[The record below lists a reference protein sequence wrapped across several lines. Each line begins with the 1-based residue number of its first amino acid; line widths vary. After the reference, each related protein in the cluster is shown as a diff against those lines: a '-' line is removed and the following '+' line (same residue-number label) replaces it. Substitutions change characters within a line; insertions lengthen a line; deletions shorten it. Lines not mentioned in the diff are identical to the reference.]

1 MSQWLV
7 QTELW
12 AQGERDIC
20 PRRQSEVG
28 VQNGK
33 PKGAQMVF
41 PLTSSLETQSHMRNY
56 PRTAIY
62 EKYRISVWLEMPSG
76 REFHSWS
83 RLMQPAETG
92 KEECEVR
99 AVVTGQAAA
108 ECTMSSVKHREP
120 QEGSSDV
127 GLEGEMLI

>member
-1 MSQWLV
+1 MTYVTAVV

-41 PLTSSLETQSHMRNY
+41 PLTSSSETASQ
-56 PRTAIY
+56 Y
-62 EKYRISVWLEMPSG
+62 EE
-76 REFHSWS
+76 WS
-83 RLMQPAETG
+83 
-92 KEECEVR
+92 
-99 AVVTGQAAA
+99 
-108 ECTMSSVKHREP
+108 
-120 QEGSSDV
+120 
-127 GLEGEMLI
+127 